1 MQQLGV
7 EIRMYHCANAGDKLV
22 IDIASSAAELLTIVT
37 RHPACSGCIM
47 HNVNEHYRPACINA
61 ASVFLEVYMH
71 VKPQALC
78 LLHCICVTFKH
89 NSCRVISPKLY
100 FIVKYLIY
108 KSLVV

>member
-1 MQQLGV
+1 MQQSGV

-22 IDIASSAAELLTIVT
+22 IDIASSAAELLTIIT
-37 RHPACSGCIM
+37 RHPARSGCIM

-61 ASVFLEVYMH
+61 ASVFLQVYMH

-89 NSCRVISPKLY
+89 K
-100 FIVKYLIY
+100 
-108 KSLVV
+108 